1 MSDRTSRRQPVLIVF
16 ARAPRLGAVKRRLA
30 AGIGDPAALNFYLR
44 TTQTI
49 LHRVSRDARW
59 RTVLAMT
66 PDDSVT
72 GRCAWL
78 GNFQRLAQRQGNLGE
93 RMERALLRFPSN
105 PVLLIGSDI
114 PDIGARQIAA
124 GFAALG
130 HNDLVF
136 GPADDGGYWL
146 VGARYGGLAR
156 GLFKN
161 VRWSGPHALADTLAN
176 AKQRRIALLEELAD
190 IDTADDLARWGGV
203 PAC

>member
-1 MSDRTSRRQPVLIVF
+1 MTSRRQPVLIVF

-30 AGIGDPAALNFYLR
+30 AGIGEYAALNFYLR

-59 RTVLAMT
+59 RTVLAIT
-66 PDDSVT
+66 PDDAAT
-72 GRCAWL
+72 GRSRWS
-78 GNFQRLAQRQGNLGE
+78 GNFQRLAQQQGNLGQ
-93 RMERALLRFPSN
+93 RMERALLRFSSN

-114 PDIGARQIAA
+114 PDIGASQIAA

-130 HNDLVF
+130 QNDLVF

-146 VGARYGGLAR
+146 VGARHGGLAR

-161 VRWSGPHALADTLAN
+161 VRWSGPNALADTRAN
-176 AKQRRIALLEELAD
+176 AKQRRIALLEELID
-190 IDTADDLARWGGV
+190 IDTADDLARWTDSLPG
-203 PAC
+203 